1 MRQRGKHAR
10 PNGDGVVKKL
20 LAALLVLLLTVQLFM
35 LNEQVRGKLSIV
47 DMLEG
52 QRMEFDKNNFNVKE
66 VHQ

>member
-10 PNGDGVVKKL
+10 PNGDGAVKKL